1 MKSSPE
7 AWAGPITVLIA
18 DDHPLE
24 REGLAAIF
32 KSQNDIRL
40 VTEATNEKKR

>member
-1 MKSSPE
+1 MKSPSEFPT
-7 AWAGPITVLIA
+7 GPITVVIA
-18 DDHPLE
+18 DDHPLV

-40 VTEATNEKKR
+40 ITEATNEKKR

>member
-7 AWAGPITVLIA
+7 ASAGRITVLIA
-18 DDHPLE
+18 GDHPLV